1 MSQGAGQSDVVI
13 VGAGLTGMSVSK
25 TLAHAGIHHTMIGA
39 APDDRPKLGESLN
52 LEGTLLLDQFC
63 GDYHRFMGPKM
74 AATAYVGE
82 QVVYCGF
89 DVAGKAVSRVFYK
102 LLGTSAPSEFHHI
115 DRVGMDNAMW
125 ADTVARPQCH
135 VLDDKIESVSFD
147 AATDKVEAIELSSGI
162 TLAPKI
168 VFDCTNHR
176 RVIAQA
182 ADVPV
187 HLLGPPQRVAYT
199 HYHPPG
205 RGPVVEPRPAYDL
218 ATNQI
223 RLYPETDGIDAV
235 AWYIPLP
242 NYLSI
247 GVSMTAD
254 SNDLSDDEVLSC
266 VAQAYAAR
274 GMHYAERYPERA
286 PVMTL
291 HHRYY
296 SHERGAGANWM
307 LAGGTYASVW
317 WMSGAGV
324 GTSFV
329 AGRMAADFV
338 ADPVGVG
345 ARYGSLLKNLVP
357 IHGTFSWMATVP
369 KAETSHDGMRAFS
382 DGFIRTNV
390 IRLAKSAQIHQRAV
404 PRVCG
409 RLLEMLVDRE
419 MVLKD
424 YCNVVT
430 APLAEQTAAVFGP
443 EPGSAAASQATELV
457 LRLADVISGRLPL
470 DEVDSVLAPD
480 VVSHLDGLTVRG
492 VKTWRTWL
500 GYLRS
505 RADDLELIDPAVT
518 LDADGRLGLTGR
530 WQTGGRTSESVA
542 AAHYKVRNGRIV
554 EIWTTS
560 SNYTFVLG
568 PMMAKW
574 YGKYAASAGAG
585 LWKRRRR

>member
-1 MSQGAGQSDVVI
+1 LNAEVVI

-25 TLAHAGIHHTMIGA
+25 TLAHAGIDHTMIGS

-74 AATAYVGE
+74 AATAYVGD

-115 DRVGMDNAMW
+115 DRIGMDNAMW
-125 ADTVARPQCH
+125 ADTMARPQCH
-135 VLDDKIESVSFD
+135 VLDDKIESVRFN
-147 AATDKVEAIELSSGI
+147 AATDKVEAIELSSGV
-162 TLAPKI
+162 TLEPRI

-182 ADVPV
+182 AEVPV
-187 HLLGPPQRVAYT
+187 QTLGPPQRVIYT

-205 RGPVVEPRPAYDL
+205 HGPVVEPRPAYDL

-223 RLYPETDGIDAV
+223 RLFPETDGIDAV

-242 NYLSI
+242 QYLSI

-254 SNDLSDDEVLSC
+254 SNDLSDDEVLTC
-266 VAQAYAAR
+266 VARAYAAR
-274 GMHYAERYPERA
+274 GMHYEKRYPERA
-286 PVMTL
+286 AVMTL

-357 IHGTFSWMATVP
+357 IHGTFSWMATVSL
-369 KAETSHDGMRAFS
+369 AESSHDGMRAFS

-390 IRLAKSAQIHQRAV
+390 IRLAKSAQLHRNAV
-404 PRVCG
+404 PRACG
-409 RLLEMLVDRE
+409 RLLEVLVDRE

-424 YCNVVT
+424 YCDVVT
-430 APLAEQTAAVFGP
+430 APRGEQTAAVFGP
-443 EPGSAAASQATELV
+443 EPGSAAAASAQALV
-457 LRLADVISGRLPL
+457 LRLADVISGRAPI
-470 DEVDSVLAPD
+470 DEVESVLAPD
-480 VVSHLDGLTVRG
+480 VVSHLDGIKVKG
-492 VKTWRTWL
+492 VGAWRTWL

-505 RADDLELIDPAVT
+505 RADDLELIDAEVV
-518 LDADGRLGLTGR
+518 LESDGRLALTGR
-530 WQTGGRTSESVA
+530 WRRGGPGGETSESVA
-542 AAHYKVRNGRIV
+542 AAWYKVRNGRIV
-554 EIWTTS
+554 EIWTKS